1 LVHHCTIVWYGHAK
15 MNKLS
20 PNMGASLATD
30 GHVYC
35 AGTLAQ
41 CLHRWKKLSDDKK
54 ASAFLKIAAPGY
66 APVRGEA
73 LRDMALNPQLNDA
86 WLR

>member
-1 LVHHCTIVWYGHAK
+1 M

-20 PNMGASLATD
+20 PNMAASLATD

-54 ASAFLKIAAPGY
+54 ARAFLKMAGTDFAPLL
-66 APVRGEA
+66 VRGED
-73 LRDMALNPQLNDA
+73 LQDMASNPQLNDG

>member
-1 LVHHCTIVWYGHAK
+1 

-20 PNMGASLATD
+20 PNMAASLATD
-30 GHVYC
+30 GHIYC

-54 ASAFLKIAAPGY
+54 ASAFLKIGKDGFAPSIVHGQDLQEMAA
-66 APVRGEA
+66 
-73 LRDMALNPQLNDA
+73 NSQLNDA